1 MYEIEAYR
9 EFNSILNSL
18 NPYSMNL
25 TLDRIKAFCLKIGNP
40 QDGFKSILV
49 GGTNGKGSVCQYL
62 TDCFVSSGY
71 VCGTYT
77 SPHLI
82 LPNER
87 IRINN
92 RPVDFST
99 LLEYAKFIQ
108 SINFEG
114 LTYFEFLTVL
124 AFLVFRDFGVDMAVL
139 EVGMGGEFDA
149 TNVVDPILSV
159 LTSISLDHEEH
170 LGKTIKEI
178 ALTKSKI
185 IKRLGVVSRNDDRV
199 VDVIKRDIKVPVYIV
214 DNRYLKKAQDLSVKN
229 AVNMDNIAVTLLAI
243 DVLNEEYGFGLRYDA
258 IKKSFWPGRFQV
270 LKVNDKTVV
279 LDGAHNVA
287 GMINLKNLLEK
298 IGIFNSGS
306 ALVFSSLTTKRWKEG
321 LRQIMDDFECI
332 CPVGIKYWLGVDPY
346 EIEDFLRR
354 ENFSG
359 EISVFES
366 VNEAL
371 NQLLASE
378 FKNVV
383 IAGSLYLVGE
393 TLACHLI
400 E

>member
-1 MYEIEAYR
+1 M
-9 EFNSILNSL
+9 
-18 NPYSMNL
+18 
-25 TLDRIKAFCLKIGNP
+25 
-40 QDGFKSILV
+40 
-49 GGTNGKGSVCQYL
+49 
-62 TDCFVSSGY
+62 
-71 VCGTYT
+71 CGTYT

-92 RPVDFST
+92 RPLDFST

-108 SINFEG
+108 GINFEG

-124 AFLVFRDFGVDMAVL
+124 AFLVFRDFGVDIAVL

-149 TNVVDPILSV
+149 TNVVDPILSI

-170 LGKTIKEI
+170 LGRTIEEI

-185 IKRLGVVSRNDDRV
+185 IKHLGVVSRNDDRV
-199 VDVIKRDIKVPVYIV
+199 LDVIKRNVRVPVYIV
-214 DNRYLKKAQDLSVKN
+214 DNGYLKKAQDLSVKN
-229 AVNMDNIAVTLLAI
+229 AVNMDNIAVTLLAV
-243 DVLNEEYGFGLRYDA
+243 DVLNEKYGFGLSYDA

-287 GMINLKNLLEK
+287 GMVNLKKLLERK
-298 IGIFNSGS
+298 GIFGCES

-321 LRQIMDDFECI
+321 LSQIMDGFECI
-332 CPVGIKYWLGVDPY
+332 CPVGIKYRLGVDPY
-346 EIEDFLRR
+346 EIEDFLKR
-354 ENFSG
+354 EKFNG
-359 EISVFES
+359 DIRVFES

-371 NQLLASE
+371 NQVLASE

-383 IAGSLYLVGE
+383 IVGSLYLVGE
-393 TLACHLI
+393 ALACHLI

>member
-1 MYEIEAYR
+1 MNEIEAYR
-9 EFNSILNSL
+9 EFNNILDSL
-18 NPYSMNL
+18 DPYSMDL

-40 QDGFKSILV
+40 QYSFKSISV

-92 RPVDFST
+92 RPLDFST

-108 SINFEG
+108 GINFEG

-124 AFLVFRDFGVDMAVL
+124 AFLVFRDFGVDIAVL

-149 TNVVDPILSV
+149 TNVVDPILSI

-170 LGKTIKEI
+170 LGRTIEEI

-185 IKRLGVVSRNDDRV
+185 IKHLGVVSRNDDRV
-199 VDVIKRDIKVPVYIV
+199 LDVIKRNVRVPVYIV
-214 DNRYLKKAQDLSVKN
+214 DNGYLKKAQDLSVKN
-229 AVNMDNIAVTLLAI
+229 AVNMDNIAVTLLAV
-243 DVLNEEYGFGLRYDA
+243 DVLNEKYGFGLSYDA

-287 GMINLKNLLEK
+287 GMVNLKKLLERK
-298 IGIFNSGS
+298 GIFGCES

-321 LRQIMDDFECI
+321 LSQIMDGFECI
-332 CPVGIKYWLGVDPY
+332 CPVGIKYRLGVDPY
-346 EIEDFLRR
+346 EIEDFLKR
-354 ENFSG
+354 EKFNGDIRVS
-359 EISVFES
+359 ES

-371 NQLLASE
+371 NQVLASE

-383 IAGSLYLVGE
+383 IVGSLYLVGE
-393 TLACHLI
+393 ALACHLI

>member
-25 TLDRIKAFCLKIGNP
+25 ALDRIKAFCLKIGNP

-108 SINFEG
+108 GINFEG

-170 LGKTIKEI
+170 LGKTIEEI

-199 VDVIKRDIKVPVYIV
+199 VYVIKRDIKVPVYIV
-214 DNRYLKKAQDLSVKN
+214 DNGYLKKAQDLSVKN

-346 EIEDFLRR
+346 EVEDFLRR

-371 NQLLASE
+371 NQVLVSE
-378 FKNVV
+378 FKSAV

-393 TLACHLI
+393 ALACHLI